1 MVGIR
6 VNHQQI
12 AKAMKVS
19 DIDLLLILLVVN
31 LIKNLG
37 HRYGR
42 VIDAVSI
49 AAKFAVYLTYLEEG
63 QNLRRTGFL
72 HHVEPRRVKE
82 IVGEFE
88 SLVES
93 GEPLHLLGS
102 VEPSYLIGFS
112 YIWAERFPMHDGES
126 RLQLF
131 NLTASER
138 LIVEASI
145 APNIPKC
152 LAITE
157 EHLYC
162 LIEELHEKSQSS
174 LSLEKRTAFSDALGE
189 HAKFRLLESGTVQE
203 IKFAQGISAYI
214 LAKTDYSPR
223 DRQARIHTMIQ
234 DLTHYFEGMYAW
246 VDEDPEVM
254 RGIETLGILPEN
266 KDAAFQELDQLVRAW
281 ADKYHSEE
289 AANQVALQFLISRH
303 ADVLKI

>member
-1 MVGIR
+1 MVGIK
-6 VNHQQI
+6 VNHQQL
-12 AKAMKVS
+12 AKAMRVS

-42 VIDAVSI
+42 VIDAVSV

-63 QNLRRTGFL
+63 KNLRRTGFL

-88 SLVES
+88 SLVKS

-102 VEPSYLIGFS
+102 IEPSYLIGFS
-112 YIWAERFPMHDGES
+112 YIWAEQFPLREGES
-126 RLQLF
+126 RLKLF
-131 NLTASER
+131 NLTESER
-138 LIVEASI
+138 LILEAGI
-145 APNIPKC
+145 GTDIPQC
-152 LAITE
+152 LAIRE
-157 EHLYC
+157 EHLNF
-162 LIEELHEKSQSS
+162 LIEELHEKSQI
-174 LSLEKRTAFSDALGE
+174 LLPPEKRTAFSDALGE

-203 IKFAQGISAYI
+203 IKLAQGLSAYI

-246 VDEDPEVM
+246 VDEAPEVM
-254 RGIETLGILPEN
+254 RGIETLGILPERQET
-266 KDAAFQELDQLVRAW
+266 AFQELDQLVRDW

-289 AANQVALQFLISRH
+289 AKNQIALQFLLAPRV
-303 ADVLKI
+303 DML